1 VTSPLGGHHSDV
13 RRLRSLLRDR
23 DARETDG
30 VFVCEGPRVIS
41 AALDQGVPLIEVFVG
56 ADASIAAKSV
66 AERAERSGIDVRE
79 LAAGV
84 AAKVGAT
91 TTPQGVFGIA
101 WRPKIGIAALSGV
114 DLCVVAPLI
123 TDPGNAGTLVRS
135 AAAAGASIIVLGPR
149 SVDAY
154 NPKVVRASAGAC
166 FAVQILEGVP
176 AMEVMEALG
185 DAGVRRVGAVASG
198 GGAPEAIDLRA
209 PTAIVLGH
217 EVRGLE
223 IGGLDAALPVDELVT
238 IPMQSTESMNV
249 AMAGTVLLHEAARQR
264 RVRS

>member
-1 VTSPLGGHHSDV
+1 
-13 RRLRSLLRDR
+13 LRSLLRDR
-23 DARETDG
+23 DAREADG

-56 ADASIAAKSV
+56 ADASAAAHAV
-66 AERAERSGIDVRE
+66 AERAEEAGIDVRE
-79 LAAGV
+79 LAPGV

-101 WRPKIGIAALSGV
+101 WRPRLGISALAGV

-123 TDPGNAGTLVRS
+123 TDPGNAGTLIRS
-135 AAAAGASIIVLGPR
+135 AAAAGAPLIVLGPR

-166 FAVQILEGVP
+166 FAVKILEGVP

-198 GGAPEAIDLRA
+198 GNAPEEIDLRV
-209 PTAIVLGH
+209 PTAIVVGH
-217 EVRGLE
+217 EAV
-223 IGGLDAALPVDELVT
+223 GLDADLPVDELVT
-238 IPMQSTESMNV
+238 IPMHSTESMNV
-249 AMAGTVLLHEAARQR
+249 AMAGTVLLYEAARQR
-264 RVRS
+264 RARS